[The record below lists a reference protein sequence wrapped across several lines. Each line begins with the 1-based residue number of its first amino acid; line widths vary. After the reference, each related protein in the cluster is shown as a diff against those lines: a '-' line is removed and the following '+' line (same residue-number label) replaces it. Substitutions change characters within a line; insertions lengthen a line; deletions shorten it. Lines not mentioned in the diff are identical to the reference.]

1 MQLKDVLDMHD
12 YLTDRCY
19 CPGEIYDQSGFF
31 YQIFKDDDMC
41 EKLGENNQNIAL
53 VCKNQILWIYKENE
67 KYIEEITR
75 VDATENNI
83 EIIKLLLAG
92 KKPNKKLDEFVKG
105 DTQRSLNQLM
115 SIADAII
122 VD

>member
-1 MQLKDVLDMHD
+1 MQLKDILDMHD
-12 YLTDRCY
+12 YLADRCY

-31 YQIFKDDDMC
+31 YQIFEDEDAC
-41 EKLGENNQNIAL
+41 EKLGENKQNIAL

-67 KYIEEITR
+67 EHIEEITR

-92 KKPNKKLDEFVKG
+92 KKPDKKLDEFIKG
-105 DTQRSLNQLM
+105 STQRSLNQLV
-115 SIADAII
+115 SIADAVI

>member
-12 YLTDRCY
+12 YLIDRCY

-31 YQIFKDDDMC
+31 YQIFEDDDTC

>member
-1 MQLKDVLDMHD
+1 M
-12 YLTDRCY
+12 
-19 CPGEIYDQSGFF
+19 
-31 YQIFKDDDMC
+31 
-41 EKLGENNQNIAL
+41 GENNQNIAL

-92 KKPNKKLDEFVKG
+92 KKPDKKLDEFVKG

>member
-1 MQLKDVLDMHD
+1 MLTVKLYPV
-12 YLTDRCY
+12 YLCLY
-19 CPGEIYDQSGFF
+19 CSI
-31 YQIFKDDDMC
+31 
-41 EKLGENNQNIAL
+41 LAL
-53 VCKNQILWIYKENE
+53 VCQTQILWIYKDE
-67 KYIEEITR
+67 KYIDEITR

>member
-31 YQIFKDDDMC
+31 YQIFKDDDTC
-41 EKLGENNQNIAL
+41 ENLGENNLNIAL
-53 VCKNQILWIYKENE
+53 VCKNQILWIYKDE
-67 KYIEEITR
+67 KRIDEITR

-92 KKPNKKLDEFVKG
+92 KKPDKKLDEFVKG
-105 DTQRSLNQLM
+105 DTQRSLNQIM

-122 VD
+122 ID

>member
-53 VCKNQILWIYKENE
+53 VCKNQILWIYKDE
-67 KYIEEITR
+67 KYIDEITR